1 MPKGSEEL
9 TAARKEEII
18 TACAELYKTIS
29 FKEITIKEIGNA
41 TSFTRT
47 SIYNYFQ
54 TKEEIF
60 LALFQR
66 EYETWTEEVG
76 GLMPSGR
83 SDRRREFARALA
95 LTLEKRG
102 RLLKLLSTN
111 LNEMEQN
118 SRLEKL
124 VEFKAAYGA
133 SIRGVGDCLQRFCPE
148 TTEEE
153 REGFVCSFF
162 PFLFGIWPY
171 AAVTE
176 KQRRAMELAGVEY
189 EKKSIYEVACPGVER
204 LLGLHSVGK

>member
-1 MPKGSEEL
+1 MPKGSPEL
-9 TAARKEEII
+9 VQARRDEII
-18 TACAELYKTIS
+18 SACGKLYETMS
-29 FKEITIKEIGNA
+29 FKDITIKEIANF
-41 TSFTRT
+41 TSFTRP

-66 EYETWTEEVG
+66 EYETWTEEIN

-153 REGFVCSFF
+153 REGFVFSFF

-189 EKKSIYEVACPGVER
+189 KERSIYEVACLGAER
-204 LLGLHSVGK
+204 LLGLLD

>member
-1 MPKGSEEL
+1 MPKGSPEL
-9 TAARKEEII
+9 VQARRDEII
-18 TACAELYKTIS
+18 SACGKLYESMS
-29 FKEITIKEIGNA
+29 FKDITIKEIANF
-41 TSFTRT
+41 TSFTRP

-66 EYETWTEEVG
+66 EYETWTEEIN

-133 SIRGVGDCLQRFCPE
+133 SIRAVGDCLQRFCPE

-153 REGFVCSFF
+153 REGSFF

-189 EKKSIYEVACPGVER
+189 KERSIYEVACLGAER
-204 LLGLHSVGK
+204 LLGLLD

>member
-1 MPKGSEEL
+1 M
-9 TAARKEEII
+9 I
-18 TACAELYKTIS
+18 
-29 FKEITIKEIGNA
+29 
-41 TSFTRT
+41 
-47 SIYNYFQ
+47 
-54 TKEEIF
+54 
-60 LALFQR
+60 
-66 EYETWTEEVG
+66 
-76 GLMPSGR
+76 
-83 SDRRREFARALA
+83 
-95 LTLEKRG
+95 
-102 RLLKLLSTN
+102 KLLSTN